1 MMEIKLTLDATPAL
15 LDALAHMTGALAG
28 AMGAPAGTIS
38 APAGATGALRGLS
51 TPAQRA
57 QQATAQTSTAPAPI
71 VPQQSPAAQVPA
83 TNVVPMPA
91 PAVPMPAPVA
101 PPVSPAP
108 LSEPDYTHEQLGRA
122 AAAYMDKAPGNQ
134 AQLINLL
141 QQFGVQAITHLT
153 TPAQRTAF
161 ANGLRGLGAK
171 V

>member
-1 MMEIKLTLDATPAL
+1 MEIRLTLDATPAL

-28 AMGAPAGTIS
+28 AMGA
-38 APAGATGALRGLS
+38 LRGLS
-51 TPAQRA
+51 TPAQHT
-57 QQATAQTSTAPAPI
+57 QQAAAQESTAPAPI

-91 PAVPMPAPVA
+91 PAVRMPAPVA